1 MKNYAYI
8 LLALMVLTACQ
19 KSEDEQAAAMLSQ
32 IQTLYGEARYAETLD
47 SIESLRMKFP
57 KAIETRKQALR
68 IWQEASLKMAQ
79 DDVQQTDSAL
89 QATLEQIKRTSDL
102 YTANM
107 LRWKRDSL
115 QARYEAL
122 CGVVRIIHVKQKGG
136 NDSVNIN
143 KE

>member
-89 QATLEQIKRTSDL
+89 QATLLQIDQAKTL
-102 YTANM
+102 LEANM
-107 LRWKRDSL
+107 LRQKRDSL
-115 QARYEAL
+115 RARFEAM
-122 CGVVRIIHVKQKGG
+122 CGVVRMIHMRQG
-136 NDSVNIN
+136 NSQPQ
-143 KE
+143 